1 MKNNLNG
8 QWMGRCEGTNTGFVV
23 LNVDELPACYQG
35 WAYLLDD
42 NKAIP
47 GTAIYF
53 KTADKN
59 NNLNFHTKLI
69 RPIDPVSGA
78 VVSAF
83 GDIKH
88 HYPDNVIIPS
98 SVEVKGELA
107 NDILKIS
114 WKTDIGTNGKCDLMP
129 SRADKPSELK

>member
-8 QWMGRCEGTNTGFVV
+8 QWMGKCEGTNTGFVV

-59 NNLNFHTKLI
+59 NNLNFQTKLI
-69 RPIDPVSGA
+69 RPIDPISGA
-78 VVSAF
+78 VVSNLA
-83 GDIKH
+83 DIKQ
-88 HYPDNVIIPS
+88 HYPEIVILPS
-98 SVEVKGELA
+98 SVEVKGDLN

-114 WKTDIGTNGKCDLMP
+114 WKTDIW
-129 SRADKPSELK
+129 A